1 MRLNIDHSEG
11 GKCNSYFS
19 KSIPGVG
26 LNNSGGIR
34 VGLGYNPL

>member
-1 MRLNIDHSEG
+1 MRLNIDHSGGGGGG

-19 KSIPGVG
+19 KRIPGVG

-34 VGLGYNPL
+34 VG

>member
-26 LNNSGGIR
+26 LNIQE
-34 VGLGYNPL
+34 VFV

>member
-1 MRLNIDHSEG
+1 MRLNIDHSDW

-26 LNNSGGIR
+26 MNISGGIR
-34 VGLGYNPL
+34 VG